1 MASSKNEEV
10 EALEALRDKSAEL
23 VRYLDN
29 MNDKLL
35 QMNEQNEMSLRVL
48 ENWSSVIAISKVS
61 SASTA
66 AASAGKPQAEKK
78 LKPFSRDQVTSWIV
92 QLILIGSFITF
103 VSTLLSWD
111 KCLAILL
118 PNAFLVIIVITSWC
132 ICELRDPSKPK
143 PSSSFFPSILK
154 VPPKESRY
162 CGLCYKNSPGLD
174 HHCTWLNTCIAE
186 SNYEAFYWLVV
197 SAACQTLLQTVIGIL
212 MCTLWESEVKAN
224 AADGWD
230 KAVIAL
236 LWIHNAACISLTNSF
251 VLLAGFHTYLLCVGV
266 APMTSSWKTA
276 LTACAPCNCLRR
288 KKTRNGKR
296 SHVQHG
302 DVKDSKSTEGAA
314 TRTRRGS
321 APASIFPASLSA
333 PPSIQSQ
340 TSLQYAVAAAALE
353 LSKGSD
359 TSRELLSPGRT
370 SANPTEVAVAATQ
383 PDMILS
389 ERVNES
395 EGIFEQVD
403 LSSPSKMKKLS
414 GAMRHVAALL
424 LCVLGGNATPAVAD
438 LEKVV
443 KAFGGEFD
451 QEQAEKLL
459 KELEGKNIEEVIE
472 AGKAKLATV
481 SVGAAPPLALL
492 LVRCSGQGG
501 GQGRRG
507 GGRGR
512 HGRRHGHVR
521 RRRGLLNVVARC
533 STRPPLSVRRVS
545 VFRYLLEQVATD
557 YASYLVCLRCRSSL
571 LVWQMDTSIQ
581 FFRIRYLAQD
591 LGAHATTNSSPA
603 HRGYSTEREARERHE
618 SLHRNHVALW
628 QYHQGLVPVVEHH

>member
-1 MASSKNEEV
+1 MRTRGFE
-10 EALEALRDKSAEL
+10 
-23 VRYLDN
+23 
-29 MNDKLL
+29 
-35 QMNEQNEMSLRVL
+35 
-48 ENWSSVIAISKVS
+48 
-61 SASTA
+61 
-66 AASAGKPQAEKK
+66 
-78 LKPFSRDQVTSWIV
+78 KPFSRDQVTSWIV

-266 APMTSSWKTA
+266 GTYDFILENGSDGLCTRMLK
-276 LTACAPCNCLRR
+276 CNCLRR

-414 GAMRHVAALL
+414 GAVVAPAVRGVIGYRWPSKRIGLAYGAKHSNRRRRRAEPLLTLNKMRHVAALL

-481 SVGAAPPLALL
+481 SVGAAPAAGAAAGAAAPAKEEAKA
-492 LVRCSGQGG
+492 VEEEEEVDMGG
-501 GQGRRG
+501 GMDMFG
-507 GGRGR
+507 GD
-512 HGRRHGHVR
+512 
-521 RRRGLLNVVARC
+521 
-533 STRPPLSVRRVS
+533 
-545 VFRYLLEQVATD
+545 ED
-557 YASYLVCLRCRSSL
+557 Y
-571 LVWQMDTSIQ
+571 
-581 FFRIRYLAQD
+581 
-591 LGAHATTNSSPA
+591 
-603 HRGYSTEREARERHE
+603 
-618 SLHRNHVALW
+618 
-628 QYHQGLVPVVEHH
+628 

>member
-35 QMNEQNEMSLRVL
+35 QITSRTRVRGVGRGLGDGDYKLTYIFWLNAAVSLRVL

-78 LKPFSRDQVTSWIV
+78 LMLALLEIKEQRRGDQFVRSRQASPYLLFYFVIREVVVEGVACYLKKKPCAPEDLRSPSLRPSDKLDCSADPDRGT
-92 QLILIGSFITF
+92 LGS
-103 VSTLLSWD
+103 
-111 KCLAILL
+111 A
-118 PNAFLVIIVITSWC
+118 
-132 ICELRDPSKPK
+132 K

-251 VLLAGFHTYLLCVGV
+251 VLLAGFHTHKRR
-266 APMTSSWKTA
+266 SST
-276 LTACAPCNCLRR
+276 P
-288 KKTRNGKR
+288 
-296 SHVQHG
+296 
-302 DVKDSKSTEGAA
+302 
-314 TRTRRGS
+314 
-321 APASIFPASLSA
+321 
-333 PPSIQSQ
+333 
-340 TSLQYAVAAAALE
+340 VAAAALE

-359 TSRELLSPGRT
+359 TSRELLSPGVRAT
-370 SANPTEVAVAATQ
+370 NPTEVAVAATQ

-414 GAMRHVAALL
+414 GAVVA
-424 LCVLGGNATPAVAD
+424 PAVPATTGSPARPSSPPCRWA
-438 LEKVV
+438 LPRRWRCCWCAAPAKEEA
-443 KAFGGEFD
+443 KAVEEEEEVDMGGGMDMFGGDE
-451 QEQAEKLL
+451 
-459 KELEGKNIEEVIE
+459 
-472 AGKAKLATV
+472 
-481 SVGAAPPLALL
+481 
-492 LVRCSGQGG
+492 
-501 GQGRRG
+501 
-507 GGRGR
+507 
-512 HGRRHGHVR
+512 
-521 RRRGLLNVVARC
+521 
-533 STRPPLSVRRVS
+533 
-545 VFRYLLEQVATD
+545 D
-557 YASYLVCLRCRSSL
+557 Y
-571 LVWQMDTSIQ
+571 
-581 FFRIRYLAQD
+581 
-591 LGAHATTNSSPA
+591 
-603 HRGYSTEREARERHE
+603 
-618 SLHRNHVALW
+618 
-628 QYHQGLVPVVEHH
+628 

>member
-78 LKPFSRDQVTSWIV
+78 L
-92 QLILIGSFITF
+92 
-103 VSTLLSWD
+103 
-111 KCLAILL
+111 
-118 PNAFLVIIVITSWC
+118 
-132 ICELRDPSKPK
+132 
-143 PSSSFFPSILK
+143 
-154 VPPKESRY
+154 
-162 CGLCYKNSPGLD
+162 NSPGLD

-197 SAACQTLLQTVIGIL
+197 SAACQTLLQTVVGIL

-266 APMTSSWKTA
+266 GTYDFILENGSDGLCTRMLK
-276 LTACAPCNCLRR
+276 CNCLRR

-353 LSKGSD
+353 LSKGGD

-370 SANPTEVAVAATQ
+370 STNPTEVAVAATQ

-414 GAMRHVAALL
+414 GAVVAPAMRHVAALL

-481 SVGAAPPLALL
+481 SVGAAPAAGAAAGGAAPAKEEAKA
-492 LVRCSGQGG
+492 VEEEEEVDMGG
-501 GQGRRG
+501 GMDMFG
-507 GGRGR
+507 GD
-512 HGRRHGHVR
+512 
-521 RRRGLLNVVARC
+521 
-533 STRPPLSVRRVS
+533 
-545 VFRYLLEQVATD
+545 ED
-557 YASYLVCLRCRSSL
+557 Y
-571 LVWQMDTSIQ
+571 
-581 FFRIRYLAQD
+581 
-591 LGAHATTNSSPA
+591 
-603 HRGYSTEREARERHE
+603 
-618 SLHRNHVALW
+618 
-628 QYHQGLVPVVEHH
+628 